1 MPQMHDHAQH
11 RQRGLRVIVNL
22 AAIATLAI
30 FMVVAHRYGPNTKD
44 KK

>member
-1 MPQMHDHAQH
+1 MHDHAQH

-22 AAIATLAI
+22 LALATLTAL
-30 FMVVAHRYGPNTKD
+30 MVVAHRYGPNTKD